1 MDLKLVFRL
10 LGMLGMAFS
19 LVVLIPLIASFAID
33 QEHMVVFLGTLCI
46 SLIISGIFL
55 FYGSGRTKQRLR
67 IKEAFAIVGCGWLM
81 ICILGALPYLLNGD
95 MDPIT
100 ALFESVSGFT
110 TTGVTTARSFQDF
123 PASILIWR
131 CLTHWC
137 GGIGVIMLFIVIM
150 PQMNSGAGYLFD
162 AEMSGGVTEHT
173 LPRIKESAMLILT
186 IYVFLTAVEICL
198 FMFAGI
204 SLPHSINLAL
214 ATMAT
219 GGFSY
224 YNDSLISFNS
234 VYVEIIAVVFM
245 LISSMNF
252 SLYYKIWRGDWTA
265 FMEDSEH
272 KYYLSLLAV
281 AACLITI
288 DLYGS
293 GYFSSI
299 LQSAR
304 HGFFQAISIGST
316 TGFASDDFNKWPP
329 FSRFI
334 LLLLMFIGGCSGST
348 AGGIKISR
356 IAVLIKASWAELLR
370 TLHPKIV
377 YSIKIRNK
385 PVESRVVGSI
395 TRFFFLYIIVF
406 MVLTILISLTGLSL
420 MDSMGVI
427 AACLSSVGPAFG
439 IVGPTATY
447 GDISSFGRLISI
459 CAMILGRL
467 EIFTLLVIMRP
478 AFWRNKQNW

>member
-19 LVVLIPLIASFAID
+19 LVILIPLIASFIID
-33 QEHMVVFLGTLCI
+33 QEHMIVFLGTLCI
-46 SLIISGIFL
+46 SLVISGIFL
-55 FYGSGRTKQRLR
+55 FYGARKTKQRLR
-67 IKEAFAIVGCGWLM
+67 IREAFAVVGCGWLM
-81 ICILGALPYLLNGD
+81 VCILGSLPYLLNGT

-100 ALFESVSGFT
+100 AIFESVSGFT
-110 TTGVTTARSFQDF
+110 TTGVTTSKSFQDF
-123 PASILIWR
+123 PVSILVWR

-137 GGIGVIMLFIVIM
+137 GGIGVIMLFIIIM
-150 PQMNSGAGYLFD
+150 PQMNSGTGYLLN
-162 AEMSGGVTEHT
+162 AEMPGSVIEHT
-173 LPRIKESAMLILT
+173 LPRIKESAMLIFT
-186 IYVFLTAVEICL
+186 IYVFLTAVEIIL
-198 FMFAGI
+198 FIFGGV
-204 SLPHSINLAL
+204 SVPQSINLAL

-245 LISSMNF
+245 LISSINF
-252 SLYYKIWRGDWTA
+252 SLYYKIWRSDWTA
-265 FMEDSEH
+265 IMEDAEH
-272 KYYLSLLAV
+272 KYYLSLLAI

-288 DLYGS
+288 DLYWS

-299 LQSAR
+299 MQSAR
-304 HGFFQAISIGST
+304 HGLFQAISISTT
-316 TGFASDDFNKWPP
+316 TGFASDDFNKWPS

-348 AGGIKISR
+348 AGGIKIYR
-356 IAVLIKASWAELLR
+356 IIVLIKASWSELLR

-385 PVESRVVGSI
+385 PVEPEVVGSI
-395 TRFFFLYIIVF
+395 MRFFFLYILVF

-420 MDSMGVI
+420 MDSIGVI
-427 AACLSSVGPAFG
+427 AACLSSVGPAFS
-439 IVGPTATY
+439 IVGPTTTY
-447 GDISSFGRLISI
+447 GDISLFGRLISI
-459 CAMILGRL
+459 CAMLLGRL
-467 EIFTLLVIMRP
+467 EIFTLLVIMRL